1 MTPRERQEAE
11 IRTIKPREITINLSD
26 ADVERLFAKAYS
38 NGITPSMLIEGFLGD
53 LLDGTYSN
61 GSDERMLADEYFERC
76 GYGMGA
82 EHTFLRWALD
92 CGCCDDIICLIDDR
106 DTGLEILADWEKDIN
121 LPESREDMALEEIQN
136 EMAEDEEVLQSIQEE
151 LLSYYNEYA
160 EYMKRRGEEP
170 QPLEDGIEEIR
181 QYHNALIE
189 MRDSGDD
196 KGYDEDDEDDE
207 QFEP

>member
-1 MTPRERQEAE
+1 MTPRERHEAE

-38 NGITPSMLIEGFLGD
+38 NGLTPSELIECFLGD

-92 CGCCDDIICLIDDR
+92 CGCCDDIIGLIDDR

-121 LPESREDMALEEIQN
+121 SPESREDMTLEEIQN

-181 QYHNALIE
+181 QYHRALIE

-196 KGYDEDDEDDE
+196 KGYDEDDE

>member
-1 MTPRERQEAE
+1 MEP
-11 IRTIKPREITINLSD
+11 N
-26 ADVERLFAKAYS
+26 
-38 NGITPSMLIEGFLGD
+38 
-53 LLDGTYSN
+53 SN
-61 GSDERMLADEYFERC
+61 GSDERILADEYFERC

-92 CGCCDDIICLIDDR
+92 CGCCDDIIGLIDNR

-121 LPESREDMALEEIQN
+121 SPEPREDMTLEEIQN
-136 EMAEDEEVLQSIQEE
+136 EMAEDEEAMKDIQKEI
-151 LLSYYNEYA
+151 LGYYNEYA
-160 EYMKRRGEEP
+160 EYEKSRGREP

-181 QYHNALIE
+181 QYHRALTE

-196 KGYDEDDEDDE
+196 KGCDEDNEDDE